1 MLYTGDSTLS
11 YTKDILKHCP
21 MRQESLEE
29 ARKRIFAEKLRKP
42 STKAPSTQHQNEMI
56 RNAKRADGKP
66 TKQVSQESKSH
77 AKLAA
82 ENNKDLIAWITSG
95 VVSGT
100 IVLMIMTACAI
111 HYFKFKYENI
121 FVARMHEQEN
131 MQEQQQSL
139 SSMQMFPKQQA
150 VVFLPEKQ
158 VTKVVNL

>member
-1 MLYTGDSTLS
+1 
-11 YTKDILKHCP
+11 
-21 MRQESLEE
+21 
-29 ARKRIFAEKLRKP
+29 
-42 STKAPSTQHQNEMI
+42 
-56 RNAKRADGKP
+56 
-66 TKQVSQESKSH
+66 
-77 AKLAA
+77 
-82 ENNKDLIAWITSG
+82 
-95 VVSGT
+95 
-100 IVLMIMTACAI
+100 MIMTACAI